1 MESRRLMPIPG
12 SANPCKRCG
21 KFVIVGGPDTFPASN
36 LTGSAHS
43 RGFYCIFCKEF
54 LEVHPGLVKR

>member
-1 MESRRLMPIPG
+1 MPIPG